1 VRQAS
6 LRLSFEFSML
16 NIKKILLPVD
26 FPNTSLH
33 VIHQAAAI
41 ARHFRSEIVMLH
53 VLTPQSHLAGVPES
67 APELAR
73 WDMLEEITRRAEE
86 SLDQTLRPELEGLAI
101 QCVLVRGAAAKVI
114 VQLSQEEEAD
124 LIMMPSSG
132 PTFFQFLA
140 GSATAQLERGT
151 GCPVWTDASAE
162 NLPAKEFAIRSVVCA
177 VEFNPNDHKSV
188 PWAAQIAAEFDA
200 RLTLAHVTPGV
211 ERWGPGGIDENPR
224 WKEELV
230 SDASQQIAELQNAMG
245 TKADVFIGSGNVP
258 ALLNHAAKQTKADLL
273 VTGCYPYGGR
283 LRTHGYSIICAVPIP
298 ILNV

>member
-1 VRQAS
+1 
-6 LRLSFEFSML
+6 ML

-26 FPNTSLH
+26 YPNASLH
-33 VIHQAAAI
+33 VIHEAAAF
-41 ARHFRSEIVMLH
+41 ARHFHSEIVMLH
-53 VLTPQSHLAGVPES
+53 VLTAQRHLAGVPES
-67 APELAR
+67 GAELAR
-73 WDMLEEITRRAEE
+73 WDLLAEIIRRAEDN
-86 SLDQTLRPELEGLAI
+86 LDQSLRTELDGLAI
-101 QCVLVRGAAAKVI
+101 QCVIVRGTAAKVI

-124 LIMMPSSG
+124 LIMMPSNG

-140 GSATAQLERGT
+140 GSATAQLQRGT
-151 GCPVWTDASAE
+151 GCPVWIDAGAE
-162 NLPAKEFAIRSVVCA
+162 NLPAKEFAIRSVLCA
-177 VEFNPNDHKSV
+177 VEFSANDRKSV

-224 WKEELV
+224 WKEALV

-245 TKADVFIGSGNVP
+245 IKADVFIGSGNVP
-258 ALLNHAAKQTKADLL
+258 ALLNQAAKQTHADLL

-298 ILNV
+298 VLNV